1 MFCSRVCSNVEL
13 EVGNMIRLFPPWYDP
28 QSGLFLKCKLLTIF
42 AQEMNFILFALA
54 RFLLKHILELSTLE
68 CRSCLSFGNLT
79 TSQKTLE
86 RIFCHVE
93 VNLC

>member
-13 EVGNMIRLFPPWYDP
+13 EVGNLIRLFPPWYDP
-28 QSGLFLKCKLLTIF
+28 QSGLFLKCKLFTI
-42 AQEMNFILFALA
+42 
-54 RFLLKHILELSTLE
+54 LE
-68 CRSCLSFGNLT
+68 CRSCLSSGNLA

-93 VNLC
+93 VKLC